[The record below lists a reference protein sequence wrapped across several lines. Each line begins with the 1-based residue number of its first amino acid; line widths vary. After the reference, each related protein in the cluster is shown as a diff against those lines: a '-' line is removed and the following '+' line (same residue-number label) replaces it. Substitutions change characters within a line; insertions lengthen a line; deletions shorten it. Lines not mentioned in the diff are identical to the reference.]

1 MEILDILRSRYTTKT
16 YDSTFHLS
24 DKQLEDIKEML
35 RLCPS
40 SINSQPWA
48 FELISDRETK
58 SLLATRTPTKSASSK
73 PATSSSSITIV
84 TYRPSK
90 QSVSPH
96 SAKGRRSS
104 IAIRS
109 LLRASPPSWAGC
121 VVKPISLSG
130 SP

>member
-48 FELISDRETK
+48 FELIGDRE
-58 SLLATRTPTKSASSK
+58 SLPSTRTPTKSVSSK
-73 PATSSSSITIV
+73 PVISSSSITIV
-84 TYRPSK
+84 T
-90 QSVSPH
+90 
-96 SAKGRRSS
+96 
-104 IAIRS
+104 
-109 LLRASPPSWAGC
+109 
-121 VVKPISLSG
+121 
-130 SP
+130 

>member
-48 FELISDRETK
+48 FELIGDRETK
-58 SLLATRTPTKSASSK
+58 SLLPRTRTPTKTASSK
-73 PATSSSSITIV
+73 PVTSSSSITIV
-84 TYRPSK
+84 T
-90 QSVSPH
+90 
-96 SAKGRRSS
+96 
-104 IAIRS
+104 
-109 LLRASPPSWAGC
+109 
-121 VVKPISLSG
+121 
-130 SP
+130 